1 MALNYNAPFDGTKSS
16 VDGAGSDQMNSFLW
30 LKKSIIEAR
39 REQYFLPMADVKTMP
54 KHYGKNI
61 KVFQYLP
68 ILDDRNLNDQGID
81 AAGATIVTTGW
92 IITYPRLEFNV
103 ANASATAA
111 ATAINANVGNVITAV
126 AGADDSGGTGFAT
139 ITLDN
144 TTATYDSDVKKDAV
158 VALNL
163 GVSVLQGSGNLYGS
177 SKDIG
182 TIVGRLPHITENGGR
197 VNRVSTTRLTL
208 EGAISEFGFFTE
220 FTRDSIEFDSDDRLR
235 EHLSR
240 ELVNAAT
247 QIQEAQLQIDLLG
260 AANVELYAGNAITDE
275 DVTGVGTTPSLVQY
289 DDFTRLDQILTDN
302 RTPRQ
307 TTVITGSKFT
317 DTRVVPACRIMFVG
331 SEIVPHLKRMKD
343 PFNNKAFIEVQH
355 YADAGNTLNGEIGSL
370 DQFRVVQV
378 PEMLHW
384 AGVGADEGVN
394 PGFRAEGGK
403 YNVYP
408 MMVIGDESFTAL
420 GFQNDGK
427 SLGVKTMTKNYGMET
442 MGTSDP
448 YGKTG
453 ISSMSWYYG
462 FLAFRPERIGI
473 IKTVA
478 PL

>member
-1 MALNYNAPFDGTKSS
+1 MALNYNAPFDGDKSS
-16 VDGAGSDQMNSFLW
+16 IDGAGSDQMNSFLW

-61 KVFQYLP
+61 KVFHYLP
-68 ILDDRNLNDQGID
+68 ILDDRNINDQGID
-81 AAGATIVTTGW
+81 ASGAVS
-92 IITYPRLEFNV
+92 
-103 ANASATAA
+103 AN
-111 ATAINANVGNVITAV
+111 
-126 AGADDSGGTGFAT
+126 
-139 ITLDN
+139 
-144 TTATYDSDVKKDAV
+144 
-158 VALNL
+158 
-163 GVSVLQGSGNLYGS
+163 GNLYGS

-208 EGAISEFGFFTE
+208 EGSITEFGFFTE

-247 QIQEAQLQIDLLG
+247 QMQEAQLQIDLLG
-260 AANVELYAGNAITDE
+260 AANVELFSGNAITDAE
-275 DVTGVGTTPSLVQY
+275 ITGEGATPSLVQY

-317 DTRVVPACRIMFVG
+317 DTRVVPACRVMFVG

-343 PFNNKAFIEVQH
+343 PFDNKAFIEVQH

-384 AGVGADEGVN
+384 AATGAEVVDN
-394 PGFRAEGGK
+394 PGFREDSGK

-427 SLGVKTMTKNYGMET
+427 SLGVKTMTKNYGMDT
-442 MGTSDP
+442 MGASDP

>member
-1 MALNYNAPFDGTKSS
+1 
-16 VDGAGSDQMNSFLW
+16 
-30 LKKSIIEAR
+30 
-39 REQYFLPMADVKTMP
+39 
-54 KHYGKNI
+54 
-61 KVFQYLP
+61 VFQYLP
-68 ILDDRNLNDQGID
+68 ILDDRNINDQGID
-81 AAGATIVTTGW
+81 AAGVTIDNNKYLVELLSDE
-92 IITYPRLEFNV
+92 YSFAVE
-103 ANASATAA
+103 ADATAA
-111 ATAINANVGNVITAV
+111 AAAINAVK
-126 AGADDSGGTGFAT
+126 TG
-139 ITLDN
+139 
-144 TTATYDSDVKKDAV
+144 TATKSGSATPWTVAVSTQNLGYTTESLADAV
-158 VALNL
+158 KAEVAAR
-163 GVSVLQGSGNLYGS
+163 VTQGSGNMYGS

-208 EGAISEFGFFTE
+208 QGDISEFGFFTE
-220 FTRDSIEFDSDDRLR
+220 FTRDSIEFDSDERLR
-235 EHLSR
+235 EHLAR

-260 AANVELYAGNAITDE
+260 AANVELFAGNAITDE
-275 DVTGVGTTPSLVQY
+275 DITGEGTTPSLVQY

-384 AGVGADEGVN
+384 AAAGDDVGTN
-394 PGFRAEGGK
+394 PGYREEAGK